1 MSQHLGL
8 TETEAFDRAIN
19 LAREEDVSVWA
30 GAIAFVNNRSH
41 NTGS

>member
-19 LAREEDVSVWA
+19 LAREEDVSVWWA
-30 GAIAFVNNRSH
+30 GAIALRQQPSA
-41 NTGS
+41 